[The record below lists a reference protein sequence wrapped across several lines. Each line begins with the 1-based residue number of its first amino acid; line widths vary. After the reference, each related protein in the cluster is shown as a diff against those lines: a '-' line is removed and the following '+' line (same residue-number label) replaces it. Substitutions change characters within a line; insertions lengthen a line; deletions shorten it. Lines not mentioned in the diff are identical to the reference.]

1 MRRICRNTLLVATL
15 IGAAACDERAP
26 TAVSPIAPTTPR
38 PPSSAE
44 FATAVAML
52 GRPLPRLSGAQRQ
65 RFEVGRAV
73 FQTNFTPETGLGPLF
88 NAVGCA
94 ACHENPVPGGGGNN
108 DPTEGGED
116 IEVHATA
123 FHGAAAPCEDLAAV
137 GGQVIQ
143 KQVTAALADLLHITS
158 EPIPRAATDSGHR
171 TTPDLF
177 GFGLLD
183 AVPDAE
189 ILARADPLDR
199 NGDGISGRPNRTAD
213 GRLGRFG
220 RKAQA
225 ATLRE
230 FNADAFVM
238 EMGITNPLNQT
249 EQTVGGLPFPAG
261 IDPLPEPEISAAQFD
276 AADAFVRF
284 LAPPPR
290 APLDFTS
297 ALGAITFRKIGCASC
312 HVPTLVTGAN
322 PVPALRF
329 RFVSAYTDLLLHDMG
344 PDLADI
350 CLGQALPSE
359 FRTEPLM
366 GLRFATVFLHD
377 GRAATVSQAIELH
390 AGEAVRARDRFLRL
404 KPFERR
410 ALLRFLK
417 TL

>member
-1 MRRICRNTLLVATL
+1 VLYPSHRTLLVVTL
-15 IGAAACDERAP
+15 IGVTACDRTAP
-26 TAVSPIAPTTPR
+26 TAAPSTPSVPTPEFVVVPASLGMALHGLDAAQR
-38 PPSSAE
+38 RRFE
-44 FATAVAML
+44 MGRGVFATV
-52 GRPLPRLSGAQRQ
+52 
-65 RFEVGRAV
+65 
-73 FQTNFTPETGLGPLF
+73 FTPETGLGPLF
-88 NAVGCA
+88 NSVGCA
-94 ACHENPVPGGGGNN
+94 NCHEVPVVGGSGSN
-108 DPTEGGED
+108 DPEEGGED
-116 IEVHATA
+116 VELHATA
-123 FHGAAAPCEDLAAV
+123 FHGAGARCDNLAAV

-143 KQVTAALADLLHITS
+143 KQITPAYSDFLQMTA
-158 EPIPRAATDSGHR
+158 EPIPAAATDSGHR

-230 FNADAFVM
+230 FNGEAFVM
-238 EMGITNPLNQT
+238 EMGITNPGHET
-249 EQTVGGLPFPAG
+249 EQIVAGFPFPAG
-261 IDPLPEPEISAAQFD
+261 VDPLPEPEITAEQFD

-284 LAPPPR
+284 LAPPTR
-290 APLDFTS
+290 A
-297 ALGAITFRKIGCASC
+297 ALGLLGTQGALVFRKVGCASC

-322 PVPALRF
+322 PVRALRF
-329 RFVSAYTDLLLHDMG
+329 KVVPAYTDLLLHDMG

-350 CLGQALPSE
+350 CLGQAEPSE

-366 GLRFATVFLHD
+366 GLRFATAFLHD
-377 GRAATVSQAIELH
+377 GRATTITQAIELH
-390 AGEAVRARDRFLRL
+390 GGEAQGARNRFLRL
-404 KPFERR
+404 TQFERF

-417 TL
+417 RL

>member
-1 MRRICRNTLLVATL
+1 VLHANYRSLVIATL
-15 IGAAACDERAP
+15 IGVAACDRNAP
-26 TAVSPIAPTTPR
+26 TAAPPATSVPTP
-38 PPSSAE
+38 E
-44 FATAVAML
+44 FMVVPASLGTALRNLDA
-52 GRPLPRLSGAQRQ
+52 AQRR
-65 RFEVGRAV
+65 RFEAGRAV
-73 FQTNFTPETGLGPLF
+73 FATVFTPETGLGPLF
-88 NAVGCA
+88 NAVSCA
-94 ACHENPVPGGGGNN
+94 SCHEQPVVGGGGNN
-108 DPTEGGED
+108 DPAEGGED

-123 FHGAAAPCEDLAAV
+123 FHGAGARCDDLAAV

-143 KQVTAALADLLHITS
+143 KQLTPALSDVLHITA
-158 EPIPRAATDSGHR
+158 EPIPAAATDSGHR
-171 TTPDLF
+171 STPDLF

-238 EMGITNPLNQT
+238 EMGITNPGNQT
-249 EQTVGGLPFPAG
+249 EQTVGGMPLPAG
-261 IDPLPEPEISAAQFD
+261 VDPLPEPEISAEQFD

-290 APLDFTS
+290 APLG
-297 ALGAITFRKIGCASC
+297 LVGARGAVVFARIGCASC
-312 HVPTLVTGAN
+312 HVPVLVTGAN

-329 RFVSAYTDLLLHDMG
+329 RVVPAFTDLLLHDMG

-350 CLGQALPSE
+350 CLAQAQPSE
-359 FRTEPLM
+359 FRTEPLV
-366 GLRFATVFLHD
+366 GLRFATAFLHD
-377 GRAATVSQAIELH
+377 GRATTISQAIELH
-390 AGEAVRARDRFLRL
+390 GGEGLAARNRFVRLR
-404 KPFERR
+404 PFERY
-410 ALLRFLK
+410 ALLRFLRS
-417 TL
+417 L

>member
-1 MRRICRNTLLVATL
+1 VLHANYRSLVIATL
-15 IGAAACDERAP
+15 IGVAACDRNSP
-26 TAVSPIAPTTPR
+26 TAAPPATSVPTP
-38 PPSSAE
+38 E
-44 FATAVAML
+44 FMVVPASLGTALRNLDA
-52 GRPLPRLSGAQRQ
+52 AQRR
-65 RFEVGRAV
+65 RFEAGRAV
-73 FQTNFTPETGLGPLF
+73 FATVFTPETGLGPLF
-88 NAVGCA
+88 NAVSCA
-94 ACHENPVPGGGGNN
+94 SCHEQPVVGGGGNN
-108 DPTEGGED
+108 DPAEGGED

-123 FHGAAAPCEDLAAV
+123 FHGAGARCDDLAAV

-143 KQVTAALADLLHITS
+143 KQLTPALSDVLHITA
-158 EPIPRAATDSGHR
+158 EPIPAAATDSGHR
-171 TTPDLF
+171 STPDLF

-238 EMGITNPLNQT
+238 EMGITNPGNQT
-249 EQTVGGLPFPAG
+249 EQTVGGMPLPAG
-261 IDPLPEPEISAAQFD
+261 VDPLPEPEISAEQFD

-290 APLDFTS
+290 APLG
-297 ALGAITFRKIGCASC
+297 LVGARGAVVFARIGCASC
-312 HVPTLVTGAN
+312 HVPVLVTGAN

-329 RFVSAYTDLLLHDMG
+329 RVVPAFTDLLLHDMG

-350 CLGQALPSE
+350 CLAQAQPSE
-359 FRTEPLM
+359 FRTEPLV
-366 GLRFATVFLHD
+366 GLRFATAFLHD
-377 GRAATVSQAIELH
+377 GRATTISQAIELH
-390 AGEAVRARDRFLRL
+390 GGEGLAARNRFVRLR
-404 KPFERR
+404 PFERY
-410 ALLRFLK
+410 ALLRFLRS
-417 TL
+417 L